1 MKRRYIGLLLAAVMV
16 LCAGGCVYY
25 LGGDDT
31 SLAALTIQEG
41 EIEFSFDP
49 DVTTYTIQ
57 VPEDYDS
64 VTVQATPADENAVV
78 SGIGTHD
85 LIGDLTVVTLLVEM
99 YERVYNEYGEEDRRF
114 TTEYTL
120 LFSKGSENSL
130 DGSGMDPD
138 EYESDDTPETASI
151 YGDESQQ
158 HTIHSRTDVDYIAVE
173 MVDYLTYTI
182 MLESIDGFYPEL
194 ALIQDDTV
202 LESVTPFLDSWN
214 EQLTYTPEAAGTL
227 YVRVKSTYQ
236 AELFASYTLTIG
248 TEVIP
253 MEVPAGLTAT
263 DDEYD
268 DRIVLQWDATT
279 DAMYYEVYRS
289 TNGTDFTFLGTS
301 ESASYEDISSPE
313 NGLSSGTTYAYKV
326 RGVKNEEAKSEF
338 SDPDDGSIAGLGVIS
353 DLTATVVNGTIRLSW
368 TLLADEAVAY
378 TIYAAEGA
386 EGEYEPIGTES
397 DPLTDPNTGMALYD
411 VESAQP
417 EIEYRFKI
425 VPEKSGAT
433 GEDSNTAGAT
443 IPFASYKPIAPNATN
458 SVVEQIRV
466 TWEAVDGAT
475 GYELYRADEG
485 MQNPILL
492 GEFTVGETS
501 HTDTDITVGVYYNY
515 AIVAVK
521 DGTTSD
527 MSYYDNGIA
536 VSQ

>member
-25 LGGDDT
+25 LGGDD
-31 SLAALTIQEG
+31 SSPPPLPIQG
-41 EIEFSFDP
+41 GGNEFSVGP
-49 DVTTYTIQ
+49 DVPTYTIQ
-57 VPEDYDS
+57 VPQGYDS

-120 LFSKGSENSL
+120 LFSKGSEDSL